1 MGDMNY
7 IGGVVR
13 ILEIPTLKIN
23 KNEIPFTNF
32 RVQLSQLRSKQ
43 SKTTL
48 KVLAWGNL
56 AEDVVKYYRVDDY
69 VLIEGYLSVRKSIT
83 EKDNKNQ
90 FLQVNVFKIFPLF
103 LNTKLTK

>member
-103 LNTKLTK
+103 LNTKVTK